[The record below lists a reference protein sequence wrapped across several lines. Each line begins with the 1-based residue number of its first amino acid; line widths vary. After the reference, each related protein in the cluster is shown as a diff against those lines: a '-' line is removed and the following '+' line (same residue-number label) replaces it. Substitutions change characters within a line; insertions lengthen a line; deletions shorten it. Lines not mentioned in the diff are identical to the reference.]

1 MESSNEDFLA
11 DIADDSLFLDKKY
24 SGLPVLSDT
33 QWLTRID
40 SIQCLLRKYRA
51 MCKAVQEV
59 RDKSSGQNAS
69 DADSYI
75 KRLMAFKFLISAV
88 ICQHVL
94 QYTRPLNA
102 CRPSGN
108 KM

>member
-1 MESSNEDFLA
+1 
-11 DIADDSLFLDKKY
+11 
-24 SGLPVLSDT
+24 
-33 QWLTRID
+33 
-40 SIQCLLRKYRA
+40 